1 MKILYTLVIFFLVN
15 LNIVHAQ
22 SIVKGYVISEDKE
35 PLIGATILIPGT
47 STGTISNVNGEFT
60 LNTAGDQDKI
70 EVSYVGFAT
79 STFDI
84 IDGIMEI
91 VLKSDV
97 SELDAVVV
105 SGFVGAVGQARR
117 RAESIQ
123 SIPESVYNLSSDQ
136 LEISGVNNIQSFA
149 TLVPNMSFQTSQNI
163 GVNFINVRG
172 IAQIRNGESPVAFVI
187 DGVNIP
193 DPNLVNQELHDIA
206 MVEVVK
212 GPQGTLYG
220 KNAIG
225 GAINILTQSPTNYS
239 KSRLLVG
246 YGNGN
251 SLKFQGATSGAI
263 TPDKVYY
270 RLSGSYKKSD
280 GLIDN
285 VTLGEPV
292 DFFEELSVR
301 GQLKFDISSR
311 LVATAGFQ
319 YADTEGGAVYFS
331 HNASGL
337 QLDANDFDNNIVD
350 ADQRGESTL
359 DNSFG
364 FLKVEYNFGKSVFRS
379 VTSLNNANRN
389 HFGDLDFL
397 SSDILRQFQDSNSK
411 TFNQE
416 FRISSSASSQSKV
429 TWDFGAFYQSSER
442 TLFTDVTADFGFFA
456 MPAAPTGEHALFAR
470 LTDFTQTFNTIA
482 LFGFVD
488 FKISDAFTASFGLR
502 FDSDDISSDNR
513 LLDINPEKNQ
523 SELQP
528 KISLSYQASEQL
540 LIYGNYGRG
549 YRSGGFNSDATDLF
563 DDEYGGETSDN
574 FEIGLKTSSKDNRM
588 IFNAA
593 AFYVDFTDQQQYAVA
608 IGTTGLVLGNYN
620 LPQTTVSGV
629 EADLKYRTSKYL
641 DIIAGL
647 GFNSSKIDEAGD
659 AGTIDRSG
667 FVGNTTP
674 YVPATTWNIALQSD
688 FPISDN
694 IDFNGFINLNHKGEI
709 FWHENNI
716 DSADPFSLLDLRL
729 GLTFNKNFGISLWAN
744 NLLDTEYYQEYLPG
758 EISGSAAGDI
768 AWIGKPRTIG
778 VDLSVKF

>member
-1 MKILYTLVIFFLVN
+1 MRKLLFLTILLLTYTGHVV
-15 LNIVHAQ
+15 AQ
-22 SIVKGYVISEDKE
+22 NIVKGYVVSEDKE
-35 PLIGATILIPGT
+35 PLIGATIMIPGT
-47 STGTISNVNGEFT
+47 SIGTISNVNGEFT
-60 LNTAGDQDKI
+60 LNTSSGQDQLV
-70 EVSYVGFAT
+70 VSYVGYETAT
-79 STFDI
+79 VDI
-84 IDGIMEI
+84 TDGIMGI
-91 VLKSDV
+91 VLKPDV
-97 SELDAVVV
+97 SQLEAVVV
-105 SGFVGAVGQARR
+105 SGFAGAVGQARR

-123 SIPESVYNLSSDQ
+123 NIPESVYNLSSDQ
-136 LEISGVNNIQSFA
+136 IEISGVNNIQSFA

-206 MVEVVK
+206 MIEVIK

-225 GAINILTQSPTNYS
+225 GAVNILTQSPTNYS
-239 KSRLLVG
+239 KNSLLVG

-251 SLKFQGATSGAI
+251 SLKLQGASSGALSPNKI
-263 TPDKVYY
+263 YY

-280 GLIDN
+280 GLIEN
-285 VTLGEPV
+285 VTLDETV
-292 DFFEELSVR
+292 DFFEELSLR
-301 GQLKFDISSR
+301 GQLKFDFSSR
-311 LVATAGFQ
+311 FVATAGFQ
-319 YADTEGGAVYFS
+319 YADTKGGAVYFS
-331 HNASGL
+331 HNKNGL
-337 QLDANDFDNNIVD
+337 QLDANDFENNIID

-364 FLKVEYNFGKSVFRS
+364 FLKFEYNFGNSILRS
-379 VTSLNNANRN
+379 VTSFNNANRN

-397 SSDILRQFQDSNSK
+397 SDDILRQYQDSDSK
-411 TFNQE
+411 SFNQE
-416 FRISSSASSQSKV
+416 FRFSSSASSQNKV

-442 TLFTDVTADFGFFA
+442 FLLTDVTADFGFFA
-456 MPAAPTGEHALFAR
+456 MPVEPTGEHSLFAR
-470 LTDFTQTFNTIA
+470 LTDFTQSFNTIA

-488 FKISDAFTASFGLR
+488 FKISDAFTASVGLR
-502 FDSDDISSDNR
+502 FDNDDISSDNR
-513 LLDINPEKNQ
+513 LLDIKPEKNQ
-523 SELQP
+523 RALQP
-528 KISLSYQASEQL
+528 KVSLSYQANEQL
-540 LIYGNYGRG
+540 LFYGNYGRG

-563 DDEYGGETSDN
+563 DDEYEGETSDN
-574 FEIGLKTSSKDNRM
+574 FELGLKTSSKDNRL

-593 AFYVDFTDQQQYAVA
+593 AFYVDFTNQQQYAVA
-608 IGTTGLVLGNYN
+608 IGEAGLVLGNYN
-620 LPQTTVSGV
+620 LPETTIIGV
-629 EADLKYRTSKYL
+629 EADLKFRTSKYL

-647 GFNSSKIDEAGD
+647 GFNSSEIDEVGN

-674 YVPATTWNIALQSD
+674 YVPASTWNIALQSD

-694 IDFNGFINLNHKGEI
+694 IDFNGFVNLNYQGQM

-716 DSADPFSLLDLRL
+716 DSADPYSLLDLRF
-729 GLTFNKNFGISLWAN
+729 GLTFNKRIGVTLWAN
-744 NLLDTEYYQEYLPG
+744 NTLDTDYYQEYLPG

-768 AWIGKPRTIG
+768 AWIGKPRTVG